1 MSNVIQIERIEIK
14 LDAEGRYCLNDLHK
28 AAGGAKTHQ
37 PADFLKNASTKALL
51 AELNSEDSRSISP
64 LETKMG
70 RNGGTFVCRELVYA
84 YAMWISPAFHLKVI
98 RAFDRMNTQGI
109 AVADHAAEDL
119 LNNPL
124 KYFERV
130 LEQAKELQAKLSVVQ
145 PKADVFD
152 AHVADKGETLSRFV
166 RSLEEVRKRK
176 IDWQRS

>member
-14 LDAEGRYCLNDLHK
+14 LDTEGRYCLNDLHK
-28 AAGGAKTHQ
+28 AAGGEPKHTPGRFTCTDTFMELCEELSRNQ
-37 PADFLKNASTKALL
+37 DESPISSKA
-51 AELNSEDSRSISP
+51 
-64 LETKMG
+64 G
-70 RNGGTFVCRELVYA
+70 RGGGTFVCRELVYA

-130 LEQAKELQAKLSVVQ
+130 LEQAKELQAKL
-145 PKADVFD
+145 AL
-152 AHVADKGETLSRFV
+152 DKPEAGVLYV
-166 RSLEEVRKRK
+166 HWVYKRE
-176 IDWQRS
+176 RL

>member
-1 MSNVIQIERIEIK
+1 M
-14 LDAEGRYCLNDLHK
+14 
-28 AAGGAKTHQ
+28 
-37 PADFLKNASTKALL
+37 
-51 AELNSEDSRSISP
+51 
-64 LETKMG
+64 
-70 RNGGTFVCRELVYA
+70 VYA

-145 PKADVFD
+145 PKAEVFD
-152 AHVADKGETLSRFV
+152 AHVADKGEILARFV
-166 RSLEEVRKRK
+166 RSLEEARNRKRK
-176 IDWQRS
+176 IDRQRS